1 MNLQLLIPL
10 LITSLITIFGWYVLH
25 KLTKKREQENK
36 KKNLRVD
43 YLIDAW
49 SKLEY
54 GSNRDID
61 EKEFVEYFEKP
72 IAMIQLFGTL
82 NQIDLAQKVAE
93 EIKNNRQVSLDA
105 ILEELR
111 NDLRSELNLERAK
124 SKMKYI
130 RFNKRKI

>member
-36 KKNLRVD
+36 KKNLRVE

-61 EKEFVEYFEKP
+61 KEEFVEYFEKP

-82 NQIDLAQKVAE
+82 NQIDLAQKLVE
-93 EIKNNRQVSLDA
+93 EIKNNKQVSLDD
-105 ILEELR
+105 ILEDLR
-111 NDLRSELNLERAK
+111 NDLRSELNLEKAK

-130 RFNKRKI
+130 RFSK